1 MSDTPSD
8 ADTPISTP
16 KPMHARDRVP
26 LSGVRRI
33 GVLTGGGDC
42 PGLNAVIRAVTKD
55 ALFHG
60 MEVIGIEDGFAGL
73 IEDRVHPLDR
83 RAVCIILTRGGTILG
98 SANKANPQK
107 YAVGTDDDGTPIYR
121 DMTDV
126 CMTTMETHGIEA
138 LVVIGG
144 DGTMSAAAPFAERGI
159 NCIGVPKTIDN
170 DLVGTDLTFGFSTA
184 VANATDALDKVHTT
198 AASHHRAIV
207 VEVMGRNAGWLA
219 LHAGIASGSDVILL
233 PEIEFDIDDVCHCVE
248 TRAQRKHGFTIICC
262 SEGAKPKGGEQIVDR
277 VIETSPDP
285 VRLGGVGKYVADLVE
300 EKTGIESRAV
310 VLGHV
315 QRGGVPVAADRVLAT
330 QFGHAAMKL
339 LRMGVKNRLVV
350 MQNGLLDH
358 VEITSAADQ
367 QRLVEP
373 DSDPLVEAA
382 RAVYTC
388 FGDWNTKIV

>member
-1 MSDTPSD
+1 MTETANESEKKS
-8 ADTPISTP
+8 STT

-73 IEDRVHPLDR
+73 IEDRVHSLDR
-83 RAVCIILTRGGTILG
+83 KSVGNILTRGGTILG
-98 SANKANPQK
+98 SSNKANPQK
-107 YAVGTDDDGTPIYR
+107 YAVGTDDDGKPIYR

-144 DGTMSAAAPFAERGI
+144 DGTMSAAAPFAARGI

-219 LHAGIASGSDVILL
+219 LHAGVASGSDVILL
-233 PEIEFDIDDVCHCVE
+233 PEIEFDIEDVCHCVE

-358 VEITSAADQ
+358 VEITSAADK

-373 DSDPLVEAA
+373 DTDPLVEAA

-388 FGDWNTKIV
+388 FGDWKTKIV